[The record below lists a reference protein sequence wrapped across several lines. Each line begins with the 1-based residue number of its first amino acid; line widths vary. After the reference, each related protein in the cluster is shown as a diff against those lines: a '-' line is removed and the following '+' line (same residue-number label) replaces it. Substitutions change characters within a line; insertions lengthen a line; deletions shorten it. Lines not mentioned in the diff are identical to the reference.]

1 MSVKL
6 YKYSSG
12 MRGYHY
18 YHNYCQPVVGEELDC
33 MHDRDNPFDLFAI
46 AIKKTTGEIVGHLP
60 MKNSRVAKY
69 LMDRGARFTVA
80 LSSSQY
86 CVSPLV
92 QGGLEIPCEVGIYL
106 TTTPRKNKLVGIY
119 NNLIQPQIYSRPESL
134 MIASFLQMSIEVST
148 PLTAKKPKKKNAGEQ
163 RLEKNRIDNQNDIRN
178 ILVLKANQIYIWKKQ
193 L

>member
-1 MSVKL
+1 MKL
-6 YKYSSG
+6 YKYSSA
-12 MRGYHY
+12 MRGCHY
-18 YHNYCQPVVGEELDC
+18 YRNYCQPVVGEELVC
-33 MHDRDNPFDLFAI
+33 MHERDNPFDLFAI

-106 TTTPRKNKLVGIY
+106 TTIPRKNELVGIY
-119 NNLIQPQIYSRPESL
+119 NNLI
-134 MIASFLQMSIEVST
+134 
-148 PLTAKKPKKKNAGEQ
+148 
-163 RLEKNRIDNQNDIRN
+163 
-178 ILVLKANQIYIWKKQ
+178 
-193 L
+193 

>member
-1 MSVKL
+1 MRVKL
-6 YKYSSG
+6 YKYSSA
-12 MRGYHY
+12 MKWCHY
-18 YHNYCQPVVGEELDC
+18 YRNYCQPVVGEELDC
-33 MHDRDNPFDLFAI
+33 MNERDNPFDLFAI

-60 MKNSRVAKY
+60 MNISRVTKY

-80 LSSSQY
+80 LSSSQC

-106 TTTPRKNKLVGIY
+106 TATPRKNELVGIY
-119 NNLIQPQIYSRPESL
+119 NNLIQPQIYSRPERF
-134 MIASFLQMSIEVST
+134 MIASFLQTSIEVST
-148 PLTAKKPKKKNAGEQ
+148 PLTAKTSKKKNAGEK

-178 ILVLKANQIYIWKKQ
+178 FLVLKANQIYIWKKQ